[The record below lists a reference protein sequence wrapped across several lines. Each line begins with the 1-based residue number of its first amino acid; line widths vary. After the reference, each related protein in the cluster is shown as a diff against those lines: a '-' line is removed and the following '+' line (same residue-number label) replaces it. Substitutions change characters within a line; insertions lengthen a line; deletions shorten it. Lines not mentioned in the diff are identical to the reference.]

1 MNGYLPPNP
10 LTKNKGGAWKRKTNT
25 DVFASLSSQL
35 LEDRNSKPAEP
46 SIHRRYSLSDI
57 SPSSDSLCLTLTKE
71 ILLKC
76 GGVEDP
82 SCLFEVDVTRLGLE
96 GVDDDLSSSF
106 SSLKKIVAADNTL
119 SLELFK
125 HFNNLI
131 ELDLSLNQ
139 VSCVPP
145 CPKGFQCLQ
154 SLNLSYNFLQPVD
167 IEHLGYLPSLRILYL
182 CGNDLLRL
190 PLDLAES
197 GSASDGNIVFKFA
210 KLEVL
215 HLDDNK
221 LSDVQDFVSLATL
234 PKLQYLNLA
243 NNKFRTVPLIKS
255 ISMRKHTIIDSIG
268 QEFPYTPNPNPQMNN
283 LLISDNQGNQN
294 NEILD
299 VRGKNIKTMCSVKS
313 DPINSPKDTLKI
325 EQDSTNLKHKIMSNE
340 KPECLNQH
348 HLPRKIESKGKQHSD
363 NFIFLDEYRNP
374 SAPRVCIV
382 DECIGLNNLNKLLP
396 FTQQR
401 RIKFKQMTRK
411 RSTHMKSD
419 LHVNF
424 PMKKSNLRNNE
435 KVSSLNQ
442 YARIEREYT
451 LSSDQLRSNIT
462 LNNVP
467 PPFPSLQCIDLSHNK
482 ISFEEHLLPVAVW
495 PKLKEVIVY
504 NNPVVNKSSQIP
516 PLLERLLVKQLNIKV
531 KNDISTGNNESLKN
545 YSVKLPLTLYHEN
558 ARDYQITPVSSIEVF
573 NPRLQERNR
582 STLLRSKQRLPF
594 YSNVKPII
602 VRHKLDESSLNEGP
616 KMIKC
621 NVDQILNELTTIVD
635 HKTSISRSES
645 STNKSLQT
653 INVSS
658 SYYLPTNNKLL
669 PNIPYKIS
677 QLHPIQNCKTFIKM
691 KSQCEDNFDKV
702 LSDLQCKDEG
712 DEKQIEN
719 DVFFTTQLSSLDPD
733 TKQTSK
739 SDPFDQLNYPS
750 SSQMNQQNSYE
761 YGSSEKML
769 KLIRTTDEY
778 DEEQDD
784 KALIEYSPTHGPL
797 LPDLEWIVDED
808 NLPDSMQAC
817 LRELRYLL
825 QHKPTIHSTSQENI
839 IQSPLLM
846 LTEDRKPIQYS
857 TEEPSSLA
865 VTVGNEITKSIDR
878 NSLENLSEQIL
889 PISPVP
895 SVKLSSKSMELVPV
909 NKTSKILPLKT
920 NLQQLSKKYTNFIEI
935 PLTKALND
943 EEREKRKLDNIRAK
957 QNPVVKSRK
966 WNYLKFNNNQSKQ
979 TVPKGAKELFEQF
992 QEIYSNVRVEAIQRA
1007 MNTVKMDFDKKTQ
1020 QLC

>member
-76 GGVEDP
+76 GGAEDP

-139 VSCVPP
+139 VSCV
-145 CPKGFQCLQ
+145 
-154 SLNLSYNFLQPVD
+154 FLVPRVSNVYKVLTYRT
-167 IEHLGYLPSLRILYL
+167 ISFNY
-182 CGNDLLRL
+182 
-190 PLDLAES
+190 LAES

-268 QEFPYTPNPNPQMNN
+268 QEFPYTPNQNPQMNN
-283 LLISDNQGNQN
+283 LLISDNQGNHN

-545 YSVKLPLTLYHEN
+545 CSVKLPLTLYHEN

-616 KMIKC
+616 KMIKY
-621 NVDQILNELTTIVD
+621 

-895 SVKLSSKSMELVPV
+895 SVKLSSKSMELVPI

-943 EEREKRKLDNIRAK
+943 EEIEKRKLDNIRAK

-966 WNYLKFNNNQSKQ
+966 WNHLKLNNYQSKQ